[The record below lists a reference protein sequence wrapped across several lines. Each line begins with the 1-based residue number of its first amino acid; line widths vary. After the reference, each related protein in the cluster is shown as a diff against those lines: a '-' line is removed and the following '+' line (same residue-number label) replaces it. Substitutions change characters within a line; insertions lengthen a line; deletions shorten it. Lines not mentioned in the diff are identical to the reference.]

1 MDFKNYLI
9 TELTDD
15 QNEEYIETTI
25 ISILKEHKLSLSQAR
40 CVFHHILVN
49 IEKNNQITL

>member
-25 ISILKEHKLSLSQAR
+25 ISILKEHKLSLSQLIGSLR
-40 CVFHHILVN
+40 FSPYTR
-49 IEKNNQITL
+49 KYRKK

>member
-1 MDFKNYLI
+1 MDWNNYLI
-9 TELTDD
+9 TELTEE

-40 CVFHHILVN
+40 CVFHNILVS
-49 IEKNNQITL
+49 IEKNNPITL